1 MHLDRPTDG
10 QTDVKETI
18 KLKQKTAMAAPA
30 FSKLHAEHEEG
41 PQLAKEDE
49 AILKKGRRLSD
60 CWSSEKEMVRVHVEK
75 EN

>member
-1 MHLDRPTDG
+1 
-10 QTDVKETI
+10 
-18 KLKQKTAMAAPA
+18 MAAPA

-41 PQLAKEDE
+41 PQFWKEDE